1 MTKILKT
8 GLVLSGGG
16 AKGAYHV
23 GVVKAL
29 AEHGIEVDIVSG
41 ASIGALN
48 GALLATSSSM
58 QEGYERLNEVWQ
70 LLIQQSPI
78 KFQMKNLPIPY
89 YLILL
94 ASFGLRLN
102 AVPLLVMQ
110 KLLAHYGFGPDFF
123 KQDPRFLDNSPLT
136 TLIDKYVNWQ
146 CLQQGKQLYVSVYK
160 SKGGM
165 SDLMGCLAAMLSLK
179 DTAPSDF
186 LCLQQLPEWEWK
198 NALMASAALPMLYE
212 SQKIGGET
220 YTDGGQGG
228 WKTVQGNTPITPL
241 INAGCNLV
249 LVSHLSDGSFWDRT
263 VFNETTVI
271 ELRPR
276 KLIERDGIRDLLAFN
291 ATSINDWI
299 EQGYS
304 DTVASI
310 SRIKD
315 ALNNRN
321 ELKKNMFE
329 QKNEEQRMLESA
341 DKMQDMMG
349 KIRIKLQ

>member
-29 AEHGIEVDIVSG
+29 AEYRIEVDIISG

>member
-48 GALLATSSSM
+48 GALLATSSSV
-58 QEGYERLNEVWQ
+58 QEGYERLNEIWQ

-78 KFQMKNLPIPY
+78 KFQVKNLPIPY

-102 AVPLLVMQ
+102 AMPLMVVQ
-110 KLLAHYGFGPDFF
+110 KLLAHYDIGADFF
-123 KQDPRFLDNSPLT
+123 KQDPSFLDNSPLT

-165 SDLMGCLAAMLSLK
+165 SDLIGCLAAMLSLK

-212 SQKIGGET
+212 SQKIGGEK

-249 LVSHLSDGSFWDRT
+249 LVSHLSDGSFWNRT

-276 KLIERDGIRDLLAFN
+276 KLVEREGIRDLLAFN
-291 ATSINDWI
+291 AHSINDWI
-299 EQGYS
+299 EQGYT

-341 DKMQDMMG
+341 DKMQDMME
-349 KIRIKLQ
+349 KIRMKLK

>member
-29 AEHGIEVDIVSG
+29 AEHEIEVDIVSG

-58 QEGYERLNEVWQ
+58 QEGYERLNEIWQ

-78 KFQMKNLPIPY
+78 KFQVKNIPIPY

-102 AVPLLVMQ
+102 AVPLMVVQ
-110 KLLAHYGFGPDFF
+110 KLLAHYGIGPDFF
-123 KQDPRFLDNSPLT
+123 KQDPSFLDNSPLT
-136 TLIDKYVNWQ
+136 ALIDKYVNWQ

-186 LCLQQLPEWEWK
+186 LCVQQLPEWEWK

-228 WKTVQGNTPITPL
+228 WKTAQGNTPITPL

-249 LVSHLSDGSFWDRT
+249 LVSHLSDGSFWNRT

-276 KLIERDGIRDLLAFN
+276 KLVEREGIRDLLAFN
-291 ATSINDWI
+291 AHSINDWI
-299 EQGYS
+299 EQGYT
-304 DTVASI
+304 DTAVSI

-341 DKMQDMMG
+341 NKMQDMME
-349 KIRIKLQ
+349 KIRMKLN

>member
-29 AEHGIEVDIVSG
+29 AEYRIEVDIISG

-58 QEGYERLNEVWQ
+58 QEGYERLNEIWQ
-70 LLIQQSPI
+70 SLIQQSPI
-78 KFQMKNLPIPY
+78 KPQVKNLPIPY

-102 AVPLLVMQ
+102 AAPLMVVQ
-110 KLLAHYGFGPDFF
+110 KLLAHYRIGPDIF
-123 KQDPRFLDNSPLT
+123 KQDPSFLDNSPLT
-136 TLIDKYVNWQ
+136 TLINKYLDWQ
-146 CLQQGKQLYVSVYK
+146 SLQRGKQLYVSVYK
-160 SKGGM
+160 SNGGM
-165 SDLMGCLAAMLSLK
+165 SDLIECLAAMLSLK

-186 LCLQQLPEWEWK
+186 LCLQQLQEYEWK

-249 LVSHLSDGSFWDRT
+249 LVSHLSDGSFWNRT

-276 KLIERDGIRDLLAFN
+276 KLVEREGIRDLLAFN
-291 ATSINDWI
+291 AHSINDWI
-299 EQGYS
+299 EQGYT

-329 QKNEEQRMLESA
+329 QKNEEQKMLDSSN
-341 DKMQDMMG
+341 KMQEMMD
-349 KIRIKLQ
+349 KIRMKF